1 MIFRK
6 PVQVAPQLAGVVLI
20 ASLWFGGLACGQER
34 RALAPR
40 TAAPASIKPL
50 GRMPGS
56 QQLRVA
62 LTLKLRNQ
70 DALETLLHDLY
81 DPTSPKYRQF
91 LSVEEFTEQFGPTE
105 DEYRGVIQFAKSNSL
120 KVTHTAAN
128 RLVLD
133 VSGPVSAIEQ
143 AFGVTMQVYQH
154 PTEPRTFYAPNAEP
168 SVDVS
173 LPIQGI
179 EGLSN
184 LERPH
189 PADLRLASN
198 PQYPTPNAT
207 GSSPYSTFLGSDI
220 RAAYAPGVT
229 LDGTGQT
236 VGILEF
242 STYNLSDVQFYFSN
256 VKQPLKVPVVNAALD
271 DIDQCGK
278 NCTGG
283 TLESAM
289 DIELVISMAP
299 NLSAVIVYEGV
310 YPVDILNQM
319 AADNVAKQLSCSWV
333 WADDA
338 YFVDPIFQEFAA
350 QGQNFFTASG
360 DGGGATTHLCTNF
373 TNCSPSPFPAEDP
386 YVTTVGGTM
395 LTTASPGGAWLS
407 ETAWPSS
414 GGGISVHS
422 FPIAS
427 YQVPLINPA
436 NQGSTTIRNYP
447 DVSAIAD
454 SVYFCS
460 SGDCMNSGGTSA
472 SAPVWAGFLALVNQ
486 QTGGSSI
493 GFLNPSIY
501 ALAQGSNYANDFHD
515 ITTGN
520 NFNPAS
526 PNAYSAVA
534 GYDLVTGL
542 GSPNGQNLINA
553 LAPAATGPNFT
564 LSSPPDTLTTTPGGP
579 VTTTITVTGTSGF
592 SGTVSL
598 RATFLGQLTGITA
611 SFNPPTISGSGT
623 STLTISASN
632 VLLHTNIP
640 VVVTGTSGTF
650 SHTTYLNLTVLMPS
664 LVETAVTA
672 PPASVN
678 AGDTFSVT
686 DTTQNIGQTSAG
698 NSVTGY
704 YLSATKTKTVSS
716 HLLGTRSVPSLAVN
730 ATSTGTATVTVPS
743 GLWPNTPY
751 YLLACADDSGAIVEL
766 SVNGCAASTAKVLLN
781 SPALPATTTTL
792 AVTSGG
798 SAVTTITHGT
808 AVTLTA
814 TVTAGSAP
822 VTPGLVNFCDAA
834 APACAD
840 IHLLGTAQLT
850 SNGTAS
856 LKFIPGNGNHSYKA
870 VFVGTVAAAGS
881 SSNPSALTVTG
892 TYPSATTISY
902 GGNPGNYTVVA
913 TVTGNG
919 LAPATGQIS
928 FQDTT
933 SGNSVLGTATLAPS
947 VPTLNWNSQTMAT
960 GMLPYSV
967 VAADLNGDGIPDLA
981 IADNNECAVM
991 VLIGNGD
998 GTFAAPSKT
1007 NVTCY
1012 PEHVAVGDFNGDG
1025 KADLVVTSEPL
1036 ESSTGQFLLG
1046 ITTILLGKGDGTF
1059 TPMATQYTMGVEPTS
1074 IAVADFNGDGI
1085 ADLAIGPFLPTGVT
1099 YPLMILLGNGDGTF
1113 TAAAPIEL
1121 PALPYSIAVGDFNG
1135 DGKTDMAVASGGVTV
1150 LLGNGDGT
1158 FTVGSTPTIQVSP
1171 TCVQAGDFNG
1181 DGKLDL
1187 AAMGYPTSA
1196 SFPSGRLAIL
1206 TGNGDG
1212 TFTPSSTVTIPYA
1225 TFIANYSMAAGDF
1238 DGVGKL
1244 DLAVANDGV
1253 NNVAIIMGNGD
1264 GTFVESTTLPMNIS
1278 PRDLTAADFAGN
1290 GKAGLAVVNSNSTTI
1305 LLPQFTANATA
1316 TVSPS
1321 GTGTHLV
1328 DASYPGDTN
1337 YTSSVSPT
1345 TSLTA
1350 SPISFSPGSLTFSP
1364 QFVGTSSASQAVT
1377 VKNAGSAAINISSI
1391 AASANFAQTNNCA
1404 SSVAASGSCTINVT
1418 FTPTSSGPLTGA
1430 LTITDDANG
1439 AGSMQTVALNGT
1451 GQDFTLGA
1459 ASGFPTSVT
1468 VAPGQTATYSLS
1480 LAAQGGLSGNVSF
1493 AVTGAPSLTTCTVSP
1508 NPAALGANVTIT
1520 CATTRGSAM
1529 LPSHRLGPRLPP
1541 PQPSW
1546 YALSTLLAL
1555 LVVVALWAMTRRRRH
1570 GAYASRPTLA
1580 ALGAALL
1587 LMLALLGCG
1596 GGGGGAGGGGGGSTP
1611 GTPAGTYALTVTA
1624 TVGSGSPSLSHNI
1637 TLTMTVTAP

>member
-1 MIFRK
+1 MIFK
-6 PVQVAPQLAGVVLI
+6 KSVQVAPHLAAIILI
-20 ASLWFGGLACGQER
+20 TSLVALGSANAQER
-34 RALAPR
+34 RKLATR
-40 TAAPASIKPL
+40 VAAPSSIKPR
-50 GRMPGS
+50 GRLPAS
-56 QQLRVA
+56 QQLRLA
-62 LTLKLRNQ
+62 LMLRLRNQ
-70 DALETLLHDLY
+70 EELQKLLRDLY
-81 DPTSPKYRQF
+81 DPKNPKYRQF
-91 LSVEEFTEQFGPTE
+91 LSVEEFTQRFGPTE
-105 DEYRGVIQFAKSNSL
+105 SEYQRTIEFAKSNGL
-120 KVTHTAAN
+120 EVTHTAVN

-133 VSGPVSAIEQ
+133 VRGPTLAIEK
-143 AFGVTMQVYQH
+143 AFGVTMQLYQH
-154 PTEPRTFYAPNAEP
+154 PTESRTFYAPNIEP
-168 SVDVS
+168 SVDAS

-184 LERPH
+184 FDRPR
-189 PADLRLASN
+189 PADFRPASN
-198 PQYPTPNAT
+198 PQYPIPNAT
-207 GSSPYSTFLGSDI
+207 GSSPQGTFLGSDI

-242 STYNLSDVQFYFSN
+242 STYNLSDIQFYFSN

-278 NCTGG
+278 SCTGG

-350 QGQNFFTASG
+350 QGQNFFTSSG
-360 DGGGATTHLCTNF
+360 DGGGATPHLCTNF

-395 LTTASPGGAWLS
+395 LTTASPGGTWQS
-407 ETAWPSS
+407 ETSWPSS
-414 GGGISVHS
+414 GGGISAHS

-427 YQVPLINPA
+427 YQVPLIDSA

-520 NFNPAS
+520 NFNPNS

-542 GSPNGQNLINA
+542 GTPNGQNLINA

-564 LSSPPDTLTTTPGGP
+564 LSSSPDTLATTPDGQ
-579 VTTTITVTGTSGF
+579 VTTTITVTGTGGF

-598 RATFLGQLTGITA
+598 RATFLGQLTGISA
-611 SFNPPTISGSGT
+611 SCNPPTISGSGS

-640 VVVTGTSGTF
+640 IVVTGTSGAF

-672 PPASVN
+672 PPASVKE
-678 AGDTFSVT
+678 GDTFSVT
-686 DTTQNIGQTSAG
+686 DTTQNTGQTSAG
-698 NSVTGY
+698 SSITGY
-704 YLSATKTKTVSS
+704 YLSATTTKTVSS
-716 HLLGTRSVPSLAVN
+716 HLLGTRSVPPLAVN
-730 ATSTGTATVTVPS
+730 ATSTGAVTVTVPS

-751 YLLACADDSGAIVEL
+751 YLLACADDGGAIVEL
-766 SVNGCAASTAKVLLN
+766 SVNGCTASTAKALLN
-781 SPALPATTTTL
+781 SPAPSTTTATL

-798 SAVTTITHGT
+798 STVTTITHGT
-808 AVTLTA
+808 QVTLTA
-814 TVTAGSAP
+814 SVVSGSTP
-822 VTPGLVNFCDAA
+822 VSPGRVNFCDAS
-834 APACAD
+834 APACTD
-840 IHLLGTAQLT
+840 IHLLGTAQLR

-856 LKFIPGNGNHSYKA
+856 LTFIPGNGSHTYKA
-870 VFVGTVAAAGS
+870 VFVGTVSVAGS
-881 SSNPSALTVTG
+881 SSNASALTVTG
-892 TYPSATTISY
+892 AYPSSTAISY
-902 GGNPGNYTVVA
+902 TGNPGNYTVVA
-913 TVTGNG
+913 TVAGNG

-928 FQDTT
+928 FLDTT

-960 GMLPYSV
+960 GILPYSV

-981 IADNNECAVM
+981 IADNNECALI
-991 VLIGNGD
+991 VLIGHGD
-998 GTFAAPSKT
+998 GTFAAPSKI

-1012 PEHVAVGDFNGDG
+1012 PQQIAVGDFNGDG
-1025 KADLVVTSEPL
+1025 RLDLVVTSEPL
-1036 ESSTGQFLLG
+1036 ESSAGQILPG
-1046 ITTILLGKGDGTF
+1046 VTTILLGKGDGTF
-1059 TPMATQYTMGVEPTS
+1059 TSVATQYTVGVEPTS

-1085 ADLAIGPFLPTGVT
+1085 ADLAIGPFFPTGVT

-1181 DGKLDL
+1181 DGKLDV
-1187 AAMGYPTSA
+1187 AAMGYPTTA
-1196 SFPSGRLAIL
+1196 SSPSGRLAIL

-1212 TFTPSSTVTIPYA
+1212 TFTPSSNLTIPYA

-1238 DGVGKL
+1238 DADGKL

-1253 NNVAIIMGNGD
+1253 NTIAILTGNGD
-1264 GTFVESTTLPMNIS
+1264 GTFVESTTLPIGIS
-1278 PRDLTAADFAGN
+1278 PRDLTVADFAGN

-1305 LLPQFTANATA
+1305 LLPQFAASAT
-1316 TVSPS
+1316 TTLSPS
-1321 GTGTHLV
+1321 GIGTHLV
-1328 DASYPGDTN
+1328 DASYPGDAN
-1337 YTSSVSPT
+1337 YTASASST
-1345 TSLTA
+1345 TALTA
-1350 SPISFSPGSLTFSP
+1350 SPITFSPGSLTFSA
-1364 QFVGTSSASQAVT
+1364 QFVGAASAAQAVT
-1377 VKNAGSAAINISSI
+1377 VNNTGSAAVNLSSI
-1391 AASANFAQTNNCA
+1391 VASANFTQTSNCG
-1404 SSVAASGSCTINVT
+1404 SVLAANASCTINVT
-1418 FTPTSSGPLTGA
+1418 FTPTTSGSLTGT
-1430 LTITDDANG
+1430 LTLTDDANG
-1439 AGSMQTVALNGT
+1439 AGSTQAVLLTGT
-1451 GQDFTLGA
+1451 GQDFTLTA
-1459 ASGFPTSVT
+1459 ASGSPTSVT
-1468 VAPGQTATYSLS
+1468 VAAGQTATYTLS
-1480 LAAQGGLSGNVSF
+1480 LTSQGGLSGTVAF
-1493 AVTGAPSLTTCTVSP
+1493 TITGAPSLTTCSTSP
-1508 NPAALGANVTIT
+1508 NPAPFGSNITIS
-1520 CATTRGSAM
+1520 CATARSSM
-1529 LPSHRLGPRLPP
+1529 LRPLPRLSPRSFPP
-1541 PQPSW
+1541 HLNW
-1546 YALSTLLAL
+1546 YAICLCLLLLVMWWWSRTRRNSYTWYAGGRVMLLLA
-1555 LVVVALWAMTRRRRH
+1555 T
-1570 GAYASRPTLA
+1570 
-1580 ALGAALL
+1580 ALL
-1587 LMLALLGCG
+1587 PTMSLLGCG
-1596 GGGGGAGGGGGGSTP
+1596 GGGGGGGVISNP
-1611 GTPAGTYALTVTA
+1611 GTPPGTYSLTVNA
-1624 TVGSGSPSLSHNI
+1624 TLGSGSSTLTHTV
-1637 TLTMTVTAP
+1637 TLTMTVATP